1 MALNSNEN
9 WARKELHGLHW
20 GISVICDDR
29 YSIKLKNL
37 GGSCERLSGQ
47 NLDLVN
53 NRPIIVFGNVWCHKD
68 PVEAQ
73 LFRHPREYTQR
84 NIRWFYWDNPLPH
97 LLYKGPWNPH
107 GYKNFI
113 RLVEGGT
120 VRTPRTPVRPGQS
133 VARINRQLHELTAG
147 HISSWRQITGPRR
160 PVLPRSK
167 TVLLCPSGGVTME
180 KYYNINKTHWIRDIT
195 QRCTDMGLKVELRDK
210 PGRNYREIGDN
221 RLYQRLLAQDYLC
234 TISNHSMVPI
244 ESLLAGVPAVSV
256 GEHAAQGG
264 AHTES
269 GDPVAPMTSTL
280 EEFYRDCGAV
290 KCPDESSVDA
300 WVEKILLDCYHK
312 RDIYSGEW
320 YQS

>member
-37 GGSCERLSGQ
+37 GGSCERLPGQ

-53 NRPIIVFGNVWCHKD
+53 GRPIIVFGNVWCHKD
-68 PVEAQ
+68 PTEAQ

-264 AHTES
+264 AHNDQGELT
-269 GDPVAPMTSTL
+269 APMASSWEDFVRTG
-280 EEFYRDCGAV
+280 GAV
-290 KCPDESSVDA
+290 LCPGECQVDA